1 MIIVKETE
9 KRFLDRL
16 DEICSILVPNVA
28 LDILIYTPEETDMGD
43 VKLLW

>member
-16 DEICSILVPNVA
+16 DEYYEIVGVA
-28 LDILIYTPEETDMGD
+28 VAPEE
-43 VKLLW
+43 LRP